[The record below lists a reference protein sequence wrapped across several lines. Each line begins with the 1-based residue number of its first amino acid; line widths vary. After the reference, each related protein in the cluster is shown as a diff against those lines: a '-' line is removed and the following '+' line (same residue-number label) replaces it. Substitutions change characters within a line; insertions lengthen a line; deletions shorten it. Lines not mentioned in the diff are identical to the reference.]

1 MRNINAYYYLLTDM
15 SRATT
20 STTSYCYSDPTE
32 LENRSSSRYLVIDET
47 GFSWGL
53 GDSTHRRRNL
63 PNTTVST
70 TTTTVSITIGLV
82 ATTPASGGHN

>member
-1 MRNINAYYYLLTDM
+1 MRNINAYDYLLTDM

-70 TTTTVSITIGLV
+70 TTTTTVSITIV
-82 ATTPASGGHN
+82 ATRSASGGHPN

>member
-1 MRNINAYYYLLTDM
+1 M

-47 GFSWGL
+47 GFAWGI
-53 GDSTHRRRNL
+53 GDTHRRRNL

-70 TTTTVSITIGLV
+70 TTTTVSITIV

>member
-1 MRNINAYYYLLTDM
+1 M

-20 STTSYCYSDPTE
+20 TSTSYCYSDPTE

-47 GFSWGL
+47 GFAWGI
-53 GDSTHRRRNL
+53 GDTHRRRNL